1 MDQKKAQNESNV
13 EIVWTKGTGTYGP
26 QSAVPVTGL
35 TEFAPVSP
43 ITINAIQA
51 TAAASFAN
59 LQSVPSYEMN
69 IPVLSDPN
77 QMNAQPSISP
87 QVTRPN
93 PSRGVGQ
100 LNAASSPQAK
110 AMLEK
115 GAEFFEIPAFLR
127 KQAD

>member
-1 MDQKKAQNESNV
+1 MTATNFANQ
-13 EIVWTKGTGTYGP
+13 
-26 QSAVPVTGL
+26 QSA
-35 TEFAPVSP
+35 
-43 ITINAIQA
+43 
-51 TAAASFAN
+51 
-59 LQSVPSYEMN
+59 PSYEMN
-69 IPVLSDPN
+69 IPVLSEPS
-77 QMNAQPSISP
+77 QVSAQPSSSP

-110 AMLEK
+110 VMLEK

>member
-1 MDQKKAQNESNV
+1 MNAHQTMVASN
-13 EIVWTKGTGTYGP
+13 
-26 QSAVPVTGL
+26 
-35 TEFAPVSP
+35 
-43 ITINAIQA
+43 
-51 TAAASFAN
+51 FAN
-59 LQSVPSYEMN
+59 LQSVPNYEMN
-69 IPVLSDPN
+69 IPVLSEPS

-100 LNAASSPQAK
+100 LGAASSPQAK